1 MRWLDGIT
9 DLMDVYCHP
18 LLFPLPEK
26 NLELY
31 LMREQQTAQGQT
43 KRRELQLCGTLHI
56 NCFMETGLTSVADY
70 PFFSPTRVALP
81 FVLGIGETGILGLH
95 TRLTRG
101 IRPRLEGNE

>member
-1 MRWLDGIT
+1 MRNKPLGWQCALHI
-9 DLMDVYCHP
+9 LSYCHP

-70 PFFSPTRVALP
+70 PFFSPTGVALP
-81 FVLGIGETGILGLH
+81 FVLGIHVVNIYIYVH
-95 TRLTRG
+95 TH
-101 IRPRLEGNE
+101 IFVE